1 MSVCGRCLPFRLNRR
16 TICASCGHSLL
27 SFDRWVAEPLHLLL
41 LLVPPISRNI
51 FERYTSVTP
60 VVVSDF
66 VQASLVEI
74 KCGTGRKKTPLM
86 QKSDDLTPFAHP
98 GFEPVISGL
107 SRPFAFNTKTFG
119 KRVPQSPFQDGIFI
133 TRSPPE
139 SASCNGTRRISYVFR
154 KNLPYSFASNRF
166 VRKLSGFG
174 SGLFVLSQV
183 LALRYNIC

>member
-27 SFDRWVAEPLHLLL
+27 GFAPCVAERLHLLL
-41 LLVPPISRNI
+41 LLLVTISRNI

-66 VQASLVEI
+66 VQASLVDK
-74 KCGTGRKKTPLM
+74 KCGMGREKAPLT
-86 QKSDDLTPFAHP
+86 QKSDDLTTFAHA

-119 KRVPQSPFQDGIFI
+119 KRVRRRPFHDIVFI
-133 TRSPPE
+133 TWSPLE
-139 SASCNGTRRISYVFR
+139 SASQTSTRRISYQFR
-154 KNLPYSFASNRF
+154 KTSM
-166 VRKLSGFG
+166 
-174 SGLFVLSQV
+174 
-183 LALRYNIC
+183 

>member
-27 SFDRWVAEPLHLLL
+27 GFARCVAERLHLLL
-41 LLVPPISRNI
+41 LLLVTISRNV

-66 VQASLVEI
+66 VQASLLDK
-74 KCGTGRKKTPLM
+74 KCGTGRKKAPLM

-133 TRSPPE
+133 TRSPPVGRATGQPLRAQGRP
-139 SASCNGTRRISYVFR
+139 S
-154 KNLPYSFASNRF
+154 PP
-166 VRKLSGFG
+166 SGAKSS
-174 SGLFVLSQV
+174 SGMVSILTGLDS
-183 LALRYNIC
+183 